1 MLTDAFGDLNWAAVV
16 VAGLA
21 YFVLGAVWY
30 TNALFGRQYR
40 TALGV
45 DPDVQAQPD
54 PMSLVTNFVGWML
67 AAVALGLIAVSA
79 GADSLLDGIVLGLV
93 VSVGVILTQLVV
105 NATYEGRGTAILKVN
120 APYMITGYAAMGAIL
135 ASWR

>member
-1 MLTDAFGDLNWAAVV
+1 MLTDAFGDLNWVAVI

-45 DPDVQAQPD
+45 DPAVQAQPD
-54 PMSLVTNFVGWML
+54 PMLLVTNFVGWMV
-67 AAVALGLIAVSA
+67 AAVAMGLIAVSV
-79 GADSLLDGIVLGLV
+79 GADSVLDGIVLGLV
-93 VSVGVILTQLVV
+93 VSVGLILTQLVV

-120 APYMITGYAAMGAIL
+120 APYMILGYVVMGAIL
-135 ASWR
+135 AAWR

>member
-1 MLTDAFGDLNWAAVV
+1 MLTDAFGELNWVAVI

-45 DPDVQAQPD
+45 DPEVQAQPD
-54 PMSLVTNFVGWML
+54 PMLLVTNFVGWMV
-67 AAVALGLIAVSA
+67 AAVAMGLIAVSV
-79 GADSLLDGIVLGLV
+79 GADSVLDGIVLGLV

-120 APYMITGYAAMGAIL
+120 APYMIIGYVVMGAIL
-135 ASWR
+135 AAWR

>member
-1 MLTDAFGDLNWAAVV
+1 MLTDAFGDLNWAAVI

-54 PMSLVTNFVGWML
+54 PMLLVTNFVGWMV
-67 AAVALGLIAVSA
+67 AAVAMGLIAVSV
-79 GADSLLDGIVLGLV
+79 GADSVLDGIVLGLV

-105 NATYEGRGTAILKVN
+105 NARYEGRGTALLRVN
-120 APYMITGYAAMGAIL
+120 GPYTVIGYALMGAIL
-135 ASWR
+135 AAWR